1 MSNLIRILVLMV
13 VLSVASASQV
23 SSSALRSRARQSFNL
38 KELDAR
44 TEHQGCPVPLRACP
58 ILPNDISLNLN
69 VALSKR
75 TIVKR
80 NWECFNLQT
89 DVNSCGSCENDCM
102 EIPNVGR
109 AKCESGSCKIITC
122 QSGLH
127 PKLTINHITGAKS
140 MKCA

>member
-89 DVNSCGSCENDCM
+89 DVNSCGSCEND
-102 EIPNVGR
+102 VGLPD
-109 AKCESGSCKIITC
+109 GSTK
-122 QSGLH
+122 
-127 PKLTINHITGAKS
+127 
-140 MKCA
+140 